1 MADDLGP
8 TTSYSD
14 PFYDRLDAIARV
26 LKRSWPIAVLVF
38 VLAIAGVLAIN
49 WAMQR
54 HPEAGSATRFVA
66 ARDQQDPVKREL
78 AFAALGADPVVTPA
92 FRARAQIEL
101 VQLLLDKQDTATAAT
116 AATKA
121 VELAAQGQDPEVQ
134 LAAKL
139 TRAAVH
145 AQAGELEQAATA
157 YGEAKRAAGAKF
169 PVAQLEGIL
178 GLARVLEKQGKL
190 DDAIVELEPLTAR
203 NDAGA
208 EQLLGLARV
217 SYWDLKRR
225 VAEAAAKPAAVPAPQ
240 AAAPEAPAAVA
251 VPVPAAEAA
260 PVPVA
265 APAPAK

>member
-14 PFYDRLDAIARV
+14 PFYDRLDAFARF
-26 LKRSWPIAVLVF
+26 LKRSWPLAVLVLA
-38 VLAIAGVLAIN
+38 LAIAGVMALN
-49 WAMQR
+49 WTLQR
-54 HPEAGSATRFVA
+54 HPEAGSATRFVS
-66 ARDQQDPVKREL
+66 AREVEDPVKREA
-78 AFAALGADPVVTPA
+78 AFAALGADAEVTPA
-92 FRARAQIEL
+92 FRARALIEQ
-101 VQLLLDKQDTATAAT
+101 VQLLLEKQDTATAAT
-116 AATKA
+116 VSAKA

-145 AQAGELEQAATA
+145 AQAGELDQAATA

-169 PVAQLEGIL
+169 PVAQLEGSL

-190 DDAIVELEPLTAR
+190 DDAIAELEPLTAR
-203 NDAGA
+203 SDAGA

-217 SYWDLKRR
+217 AYWDLKRR
-225 VAEAAAKPAAVPAPQ
+225 VAEGAAKPAPEAPA

-251 VPVPAAEAA
+251 APAPAAEAA
-260 PVPVA
+260 PVPAA